1 MYSKEELEIVDY
13 IENQSPQSV
22 SNVKEEIE
30 KIKEIVTNKY
40 KKRKAINIK
49 MLESD
54 IEALKSKALQE
65 GIPYQTLINSVIH
78 KYITGQLKETT

>member
-1 MYSKEELEIVDY
+1 MYSKEELEIVNY